1 MPWDY
6 ASRRISVGIKC
17 RSDETRVV
25 LVGTRVQAIQ
35 LSPYFTSFA
44 VQWFGHF
51 VSTHRFTNMLLSPLP
66 FGSR

>member
-1 MPWDY
+1 MPSTY
-6 ASRRISVGIKC
+6 ASGRISVGIKC
-17 RSDETRVV
+17 RSDETTLG

-51 VSTHRFTNMLLSPLP
+51 ISAHRFTNMLLSPLP
-66 FGSR
+66 FGAR